1 MKFDE
6 DKKINPKD
14 LPYVPQEGAEY
25 PLVDY
30 NDRLFET
37 VVLLKCKEYDW
48 PKIYAYIREQLK
60 RILEDG
66 HSQIARREEILL
78 KVMNRSLDS
87 RVRRNAI
94 YQLLQVADEKALK
107 VLAHLLNNTEESE
120 SVRHEALNTLS
131 KSVVG
136 NSSKEIW
143 KELHIFTQNKNN
155 NESWRREAEEL
166 LSRFS
171 DPDAPK

>member
-1 MKFDE
+1 M
-6 DKKINPKD
+6 
-14 LPYVPQEGAEY
+14 
-25 PLVDY
+25 
-30 NDRLFET
+30 
-37 VVLLKCKEYDW
+37 
-48 PKIYAYIREQLK
+48 
-60 RILEDG
+60 ILEDG

-78 KVMNRSLDS
+78 EVMNRSLDS

-120 SVRHEALNTLS
+120 SVRHAALNILS

-143 KELHIFTQNKNN
+143 KELHIFAQNKNN
-155 NESWRREAEEL
+155 NESRRREAEKL

-171 DPDAPK
+171 DPNALK